1 MIDQYVGGT
10 RYDSELLT
18 ARVNAMRNADL
29 VLIIRVFYDPYHPA
43 GGHGQ
48 ITDAWNQQ
56 VPVVSWSSTAQFDD
70 WCDQCEEAAEGTW
83 NDKLWLVPSSTWGY
97 DWPPSGEPTHR
108 PNVKCGLD
116 LRRTRDRNQA
126 HLRLRCYR
134 LAAGAAYRSSMCA
147 ASAYQAPMCVH
158 DPHRGYFDD
167 ADALP
172 TQYFGAS
179 GDSHFQVTIAH
190 EIGHWLGLNHVNQG
204 GAGCVVGGETICYGS
219 TSRQREDVMGMG
231 SRVEAWH
238 ALPWKRRIGQHVLY
252 GDPEWLRQ
260 ELHWHAT
267 SARPRPQRIQ
277 HHARAAVA
285 PGGVADLDAG
295 THGAY

>member
-1 MIDQYVGGT
+1 VNCTSSFGVRDRLLGRPERFDGSLSALRAEKTCFQKAAFSSAALLPLWGGSSHMIDQYVGGT

-172 TQYFGAS
+172 TQYFVAS

-204 GAGCVVGGETICYGS
+204 GAGCVVG
-219 TSRQREDVMGMG
+219 
-231 SRVEAWH
+231 
-238 ALPWKRRIGQHVLY
+238 
-252 GDPEWLRQ
+252 
-260 ELHWHAT
+260 
-267 SARPRPQRIQ
+267 
-277 HHARAAVA
+277 
-285 PGGVADLDAG
+285 
-295 THGAY
+295 